1 MTVPGAITKAQPAG
15 AVAELSSRIRRRYF
29 RNPLDT
35 VMSATCLVLLCLAV
49 LKLVRWGISDSVWD
63 ARNSA
68 ECMQRG
74 SGACWAVIHAR
85 FRVIV
90 FGVYPYAEQ
99 WRPAVAS
106 VVLIA
111 ACLASSLPFFWNV
124 RWLAVL
130 WGLSL
135 IGFLTLMEGG
145 VLGLAHVGEL
155 YWGGLALTVFVFA
168 AMMILGMP
176 IAVLLALARHY
187 GPRWM
192 RLAAG
197 TCIDLVRAVPLITIL
212 FTAWLFFSLLFP
224 EWLTG
229 GKLFR
234 AVLGFSLFFA
244 CYEAEV
250 LRGGVQA
257 IGRGQE
263 EAAAALGLRF
273 WQRQRAVILPQ
284 VWRLCLPQTMNLVV
298 GAFKDTSYISILGF
312 FDLVATATA
321 AIGSGEWAA
330 AYVEVYVVVA
340 ALYFVF
346 TYSLS
351 RYGLYL
357 ERRVGVAQ
365 R

>member
-1 MTVPGAITKAQPAG
+1 VTAPGAIVKAEPAG
-15 AVAELSSRIRRRYF
+15 PIAELAARMRERYF
-29 RNPLDT
+29 RNQLDT
-35 VMSATCLVLLCLAV
+35 AVSVALLVLLCFALI
-49 LKLVRWGISDSVWD
+49 KLVRWGISDSVWD
-63 ARNSA
+63 ARNGA
-68 ECMQRG
+68 ECVQRG

-85 FRVIV
+85 FRVIL

-99 WRPAVAS
+99 WRPVVAS

-111 ACLASSLPFFWNV
+111 ACLLSSLPSFWKV
-124 RWLAVL
+124 RRLAVL
-130 WGLSL
+130 WVLSL
-135 IGFLTLMEGG
+135 VGFIGLMQGG
-145 VLGLAHVGEL
+145 VLGLPLVAEQ

-176 IAVLLALARHY
+176 LAVLLALARHY
-187 GPRWM
+187 GPRRM

-250 LRGGVQA
+250 LRGGLQA

-273 WQRQRAVILPQ
+273 WQRQRAVILQ
-284 VWRLCLPQTMNLVV
+284 QAWRLCLPQTMNLVV

-312 FDLVATATA
+312 FDLVATASA

-330 AYVEVYVVVA
+330 DYVEVYIVVA

-351 RYGLYL
+351 RYGIYL
-357 ERRVGVAQ
+357 ERRVGAAQ

>member
-1 MTVPGAITKAQPAG
+1 MTVPGAVNKAQSA
-15 AVAELSSRIRRRYF
+15 ATIAELADRIRRRYF

-35 VMSATCLVLLCLAV
+35 AISATCLVVLCLAV
-49 LKLVRWGISDSVWD
+49 LKLIRWGICDSVWD
-63 ARNSA
+63 ARSSA
-68 ECMQRG
+68 GCMQRG
-74 SGACWAVIHAR
+74 TGACWAVIHAR
-85 FRVIV
+85 FRVIL
-90 FGVYPYAEQ
+90 FGVYPYSEQ
-99 WRPAVAS
+99 WRPVLAS
-106 VVLIA
+106 VVLVA
-111 ACLASSLPFFWNV
+111 ACLVSSLPFCWNV
-124 RWLAVL
+124 RRLAVL
-130 WGLSL
+130 WGVSL
-135 IGFLTLMEGG
+135 MGFVALMQGG
-145 VLGLAHVGEL
+145 VLGLPLVGEQ

-176 IAVLLALARHY
+176 LAVLLALARHY

-192 RLAAG
+192 RLSAG
-197 TCIDLVRAVPLITIL
+197 MCIDLVRAVPLITIL

-250 LRGGVQA
+250 LRGGLQA

-284 VWRLCLPQTMNLVV
+284 VWRLCLPQTMNLVI

-312 FDLVATATA
+312 FDLVATAAA

-357 ERRVGVAQ
+357 ERRVVAAQ